1 MKKWMIPVFAV
12 GGVATVGAAV
22 LGGVLLFGGNR
33 GGMKTPEEVMGE
45 VVQAQLIEGNFEQL
59 CMLGR
64 YPMIKAVCDPEVTDK
79 QVLQCVD
86 KAGEYWDESVQSA
99 METLGGI
106 EGYTVVSLEQ
116 IPLDED
122 EIAYTVERYDGVG
135 EQVDDV
141 VDVECEMEVVYGEDG
156 EAHTQY
162 MDIRAIEIDDR
173 WYFDILQSG
182 IPDYLMGAYYELL
195 ETGQLDF

>member
-45 VVQAQLIEGNFEQL
+45 VVQAQLIEGDFEQL

-86 KAGEYWDESVQSA
+86 KASEYWDKSVDSA
-99 METLGGI
+99 MESFGGI

-122 EIAYTVERYDGVG
+122 EIAETVERYGSVG

-141 VDVECEMEVVYGEDG
+141 VDVECEMEVIYGEDG

-173 WYFDILQSG
+173 WYFDILESG
-182 IPDYLMGAYYELL
+182 IPRYLMGAYYELL